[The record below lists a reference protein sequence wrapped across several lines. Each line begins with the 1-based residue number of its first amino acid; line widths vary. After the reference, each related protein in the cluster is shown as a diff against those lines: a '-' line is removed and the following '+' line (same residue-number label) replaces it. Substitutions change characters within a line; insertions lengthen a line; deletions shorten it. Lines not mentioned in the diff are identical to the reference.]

1 MSKATINHAGG
12 VTVEPGGIKWETVGG
27 KLTCLSVPRGR
38 FGVDLQY
45 EGVIKLGQDGE
56 MVAYHYA
63 AVHPDFVQ
71 APDPMC
77 VTLTVSCIDWVSR
90 VDRAG
95 MSRLYTVYFERDENP
110 VHWDTV
116 RNLAVFWLRASPSPC
131 EFTWSELH
139 RLLRL
144 METYVQGH
152 SQRDDLSSSLRMEVI
167 VNGFVA
173 KIMRFVPIMTFRVE
187 VLGNEGIFDAVIIV
201 SRSTGRGGDHSI
213 ALHIT
218 IGGARLCKVSFRS
231 YLNPVRTVGPNRRRL
246 ADRR

>member
-12 VTVEPGGIKWETVGG
+12 VTVEPGGIRWETVGG

-56 MVAYHYA
+56 MVAYHYT

-144 METYVQGH
+144 METYVSGSLSERRPFLFLKNGGH
-152 SQRDDLSSSLRMEVI
+152 CERICRENNAIRPHHDLQ
-167 VNGFVA
+167 
-173 KIMRFVPIMTFRVE
+173 
-187 VLGNEGIFDAVIIV
+187 
-201 SRSTGRGGDHSI
+201 GRG
-213 ALHIT
+213 
-218 IGGARLCKVSFRS
+218 
-231 YLNPVRTVGPNRRRL
+231 VGK
-246 ADRR
+246 